1 MKAVFGI
8 IFNLIMVS
16 ALSASVI
23 IIPKTTLKPAIDGN
37 LADPIWQGANKLEL
51 YNSSA
56 GKLVNKTEAFVAYDD
71 QNLYLAFKCYESQMD
86 KMAKTWNHVE
96 ERDNGIW
103 EDDCVELFIDPLAT
117 KTDSVYQF
125 IINSSSVIFDSKHGE
140 VNWDSD
146 IEVSTKYYDNYWTIE
161 LSIPLLNFG
170 YVPEGG
176 EMWRMNFGRDE
187 KPSKERSGLSA
198 TGRVDETGWYVNPAN
213 FADFQFEPK
222 KQKIGV
228 IVDSL
233 AENGDSKVKLK
244 LKNEEN
250 QKANVEVALNLS
262 SEGKNVSKDVQKVTI
277 EPNSES
283 TISIPYKFVSDYY
296 ILDLNVSD
304 KGNKLY
310 SNQFNI
316 WAPVSVAAAKGEA
329 SKVWHVKNPL
339 YKELFS
345 NEPMNLGRKG
355 AIYWFVERDFNGMRQ
370 FAMQYG
376 FRYSYDEQYQMV
388 ADNNLLPLGDFYT
401 FGEEGHY
408 DTANHDR
415 KHAVKEIYMLDWRN
429 AQVPKVGEY
438 GFLPDPICKKAMMDD
453 LRNALTKHHD
463 VIGALYVF
471 DELRTYM
478 TNEGID
484 VFEQKKDQYP
494 FIVEVDKQIKEQFG
508 NGKYGIPSSRN
519 GKDPLSWMAYRK
531 WLNREIDN
539 IVAEIYTTVK
549 KEWPDIMVIS
559 DDPIAAGQPYD
570 FSRWK
575 NNCDVV
581 THQLYPGGSPDRAS
595 FGYVT
600 KMVKD
605 ITGADELWPCLH
617 VEEYASSFN
626 PQETLDLLSEGF
638 RNGATG
644 IHYYLKDTI
653 GVRNGSK
660 YMHTEY
666 YGAPERWNIEMAAI
680 QELKKMNKL
689 KFPDADFAILFSCD
703 SYCAMPP
710 ESRTENAESAYT
722 VLGPRVGSW
731 FKFINDYQIDRNEI
745 DLNKF
750 KAIYIPYAKYE
761 GAAVVNKIKDYVLN
775 GGTVISGDPE
785 VFAFDTNGTDNSA
798 VREKMFGVKKLD
810 SCRVKNIQ
818 FNGLNLP
825 VKGKT
830 FDVEANA
837 GAEIIASFDT
847 KEPAVIMHKFGKGK
861 AYYFATNP
869 FTYKMLASQEW
880 ATFFKTFQEKLG
892 LKVDHKIWRFEFPQD
907 LIKPVAQP
915 DGKCITN
922 NHIFWKQFEPLTIC
936 DLDTKGS
943 YSYSVAPDEIAD
955 CNNDGKIA
963 FANGKLTN
971 RQKAPKA
978 GNVDCGK
985 SKIFDWI
992 VKYKDERPFE
1002 ITFDFND
1009 AYDISRAVIFYSG
1022 QMPEVTAST
1031 STDNKNWKT
1040 CDSLIKKTSSTE
1052 DVLNVT
1058 LEPISKKARYLKL
1071 NFGARDKGN
1080 SLTLAEVEVWSKQ

>member
-1 MKAVFGI
+1 MNKAVFGI
-8 IFNLIMVS
+8 VFNLIAVS
-16 ALSASVI
+16 VLSASTIV
-23 IIPKTTLKPAIDGN
+23 IPKTSLKPVIDGN
-37 LADPIWQGANKLEL
+37 LTDAVWQNSKELEL
-51 YNSSA
+51 YNSAA
-56 GKLVNKTEAFVAYDD
+56 GKLINKTEAYVAYDD

-103 EDDCVELFIDPLAT
+103 EDDCVELFIDPIAS

-125 IINSSSVIFDSKHGE
+125 IINSSSVIFDSKYGE

-146 IEVSTKYYDNYWTIE
+146 IEVSTRYYDKYWTIE

-170 YVPEGG
+170 FVPEGG

-187 KPSKERSGLSA
+187 KPAKERSGLSA
-198 TGRVDETGWYVNPAN
+198 TGRVDETGWYVNPVN

-222 KQKIGV
+222 KQKVGISV
-228 IVDSL
+228 ESL

-244 LKNEEN
+244 LKNQDT
-250 QKANVEVALNLS
+250 QKADLKIALNLS
-262 SEGKNVSKDVQKVTI
+262 SEGKNVSSDIRKVTI

-283 TISIPYKFVSDYY
+283 IISIPYKYVSDYY
-296 ILDLNVSD
+296 ILDLNISD
-304 KGNKLY
+304 KDNKLY
-310 SNQFNI
+310 SNQFNV
-316 WAPVSVAAAKGEA
+316 WAPVSVASAKGEA

-339 YKELFS
+339 YKELLS
-345 NEPMNLGRKG
+345 DEPMQLGKKG

-376 FRYSYDEQYQMV
+376 FRYSYDEAYQIL
-388 ADNNLLPLGDFYT
+388 ADNNLMPLGDFYT
-401 FGEEGHY
+401 FGGGNY
-408 DTANHDR
+408 NSADYDR
-415 KHAVKEIYMLDWRN
+415 KHGLKEIYMLDWRN
-429 AQVPKVGEY
+429 APVPKVGVY
-438 GFLPDPICKKAMMDD
+438 GFLPDPICKKAIMDD
-453 LRNALTKHHD
+453 LRNGLTKYHD
-463 VIGALYVF
+463 VIGAVYVF

-484 VFEQKKDQYP
+484 VFAQKKDEYP
-494 FIVEVDKQIKEQFG
+494 FIVEVDKQIKEEFG
-508 NGKYGIPSSRN
+508 NGKYGIPSSKN
-519 GKDPLSWMAYRK
+519 GKDPLSWLAYRK

-549 KEWPDIMVIS
+549 KEWPDVMVIS

-581 THQLYPGGSPDRAS
+581 THQLYPGGSPDKAS

-626 PQETLDLLSEGF
+626 TQETLDLLSEGF

-680 QELKKMNKL
+680 QHLKKMNKL

-722 VLGPRVGSW
+722 VLGPGVGSW

-761 GAAVVNKIKDYVLN
+761 GASVVNKIKDYVFN
-775 GGTVISGDPE
+775 GGTVITGDPE
-785 VFAFDTNGTDNSA
+785 VFAFDTNGVDNSA
-798 VREKMFGVKKLD
+798 VRNEMFGIKTLD
-810 SCRVKNIQ
+810 SSRVKNIQ
-818 FNGLNLP
+818 YNGLNLP
-825 VKGKT
+825 VKSKT
-830 FDVEANA
+830 FNIEAN
-837 GAEIIASFDT
+837 GVTEVIASFDN
-847 KEPAVIMHKFGKGK
+847 KKPAVVMHKFGKGK

-869 FTYKMLASQEW
+869 FTYKMLASEEW
-880 ATFFKTFQEKLG
+880 TSFFKSFQEKLG

-907 LIKPVAQP
+907 LIKPVSQP
-915 DGKCITN
+915 DGKCLTN
-922 NHIFWKQFEPLTIC
+922 NHVFWKQFQPLAIYN
-936 DLDTKGS
+936 LDTKGS
-943 YSYSVAPDEIAD
+943 YSYSIAPDDIAD
-955 CNNDGKIA
+955 CNADGKIA

-992 VKYKDERPFE
+992 VKYKDEKPFE

-1022 QMPEVTAST
+1022 QMPEVRASI
-1031 STDNKNWKT
+1031 STDNKNWKL
-1040 CDSLIKKTSSTE
+1040 CDSLIKKTSYTE
-1052 DVLNVT
+1052 DVFDVK

-1071 NFGARDKGN
+1071 DFGSRDKGN
-1080 SLTLAEVEVWSKQ
+1080 SLTLTEIEVWTK